1 MQILNGCDH
10 PQCKTSTCAT
20 FKRRTSK
27 RPYRKFTK
35 LSARA
40 LAEYLASQDRAEN
53 RLCPYQ
59 SAADDLYTS
68 ENECL
73 GDQRASGA
81 VDGKREGEHRRPQS
95 LVPATEPSTSP
106 AAPEQMVASSK
117 HDFDIIPTGYST
129 SSRPRSTA
137 EPPSSVNESG
147 QQETSSDAVRTE
159 GTSLEPC
166 EIIEKKDPKSFP
178 QNLFDTKVVNFL
190 FARIFLPSDFFSP
203 EPTENVNPAD
213 SIPAK
218 KKLPDSPAQKE
229 EISESPR
236 KSSEERSTSGR
247 GQRRVSPHPV
257 KDRDNVTNEIST
269 VGQQDNNFADHVLVE
284 RTLTHFSL
292 QNVKALV
299 KLVQKCQ
306 SISFIAQR
314 SQVLSYPESHN
325 VSPFHSRLLNF
336 ADQSMFHIFN
346 TPGYTLASFRKST
359 REMATSPMTV
369 SIDFGHM
376 VQAFHWLSSFFRGS
390 ILAMSC
396 LPTAIE
402 GLHVSSG
409 ARKNKLERTKR
420 ASKAEAQ
427 PHHCRASEIPRKDVF
442 HVPDERD
449 AAHIALQVFA
459 VLVASVPPCN
469 LETWDIVYT
478 CHQGGVMVPPKEVEN
493 PATIRS
499 AQIVLDAF
507 EDEMALN
514 LLSRLCEAI
523 ATRIWISDMESLARK
538 EQREQGQEVLAAGKH
553 VVECILETLFESQ
566 QFPIPYR
573 TRDGNYSWRYGSA
586 QRKAEPAGAPRY
598 IGIISE
604 WLRHLVGKQ
613 WDGKA
618 EIDRFSAVGGA
629 LEILW
634 YFDRLVET
642 PVTFQIPVMEV
653 RFDWLKFSADWLSRP
668 RIANPQHLLNYPF
681 VFHVTTQ
688 IAYFRALNYAK
699 MFQAYDETNM
709 AARMLSQMSFPD
721 ALTGRGEI
729 RVREKLG
736 NLLTGYFVME
746 IRREHILQDAIEQ
759 LWRRDERE
767 VRKPLKVRMGMDE
780 GEEGVDHGGVQQ
792 EFFRLAIAEVMNPD
806 YGMFT
811 VDEESGMSWFRPC
824 SLEPIYKFELAG
836 LLFGLAIYNGLTL
849 PVNFPLAFYRKL
861 QGYEITDPFQISDG
875 WPTLAKGLQ
884 SLLDWSDGDVG
895 DVFARTYEFTAEG
908 PGLNI
913 SVDMEKTG
921 RKRGWVPPYLNPDYC
936 CCLCSTA
943 SRSHVYRPA
952 DKPEAPN
959 PKSSDDDQDGK
970 EDPKTLAATKVPDL
984 DNLSENDGP
993 KSKTPAEE
1001 QPSQPSSPQLPPS
1014 PDPSS
1019 PPPEA
1024 SLVTNA
1030 NREQYVSDYIFWLTS
1045 NSIRPQFE
1053 AFATHFYTC
1062 ISPRAPGLLAV
1073 RDFKRLVEGNTPDA
1087 LSVDALRAIA
1097 GYDGGYHPSHPTIA
1111 AFWTVVHDFSPAQLA
1126 ALLEFV
1132 TASDRVPATGVASV
1146 QFSVQKNGEGD
1157 ERLPTSLTCY
1167 GRLLLPQYSGEA
1179 VLREKL
1185 CLAIENCKGFGQ
1197 P

>member
-1 MQILNGCDH
+1 
-10 PQCKTSTCAT
+10 
-20 FKRRTSK
+20 
-27 RPYRKFTK
+27 
-35 LSARA
+35 
-40 LAEYLASQDRAEN
+40 
-53 RLCPYQ
+53 
-59 SAADDLYTS
+59 
-68 ENECL
+68 
-73 GDQRASGA
+73 
-81 VDGKREGEHRRPQS
+81 
-95 LVPATEPSTSP
+95 
-106 AAPEQMVASSK
+106 MVASSK
-117 HDFDIIPTGYST
+117 SDFDNLPTGYRT
-129 SSRPRSTA
+129 SSQPRSAA
-137 EPPSSVNESG
+137 EPSSIVNESG
-147 QQETSSDAVRTE
+147 QQEISSDAVRTE
-159 GTSLEPC
+159 DSSLEPC

-178 QNLFDTKVVNFL
+178 QNLFDTKVVNSL

-203 EPTENVNPAD
+203 VPTENVNPAE
-213 SIPAK
+213 SVPAK
-218 KKLPDSPAQKE
+218 KKSPDSPAQKE

-247 GQRRVSPHPV
+247 SQRRVSPHPGN
-257 KDRDNVTNEIST
+257 DRDDDTNESST
-269 VGQQDNNFADHVLVE
+269 VGQQNNKFADHVLVE

-299 KLVQKCQ
+299 KLVQECE
-306 SISFIAQR
+306 SISFIAQP
-314 SQVLSYPESHN
+314 SQVLSYPDPHN
-325 VSPFHSRLLNF
+325 VSHFRSRLLNF

-359 REMATSPMTV
+359 REMAISPMTV

-376 VQAFHWLSSFFRGS
+376 VQAFHWLSTFFRGS
-390 ILAMSC
+390 MLAMSC

-409 ARKNKLERTKR
+409 ARRNKIERTKR

-427 PHHCRASEIPRKDVF
+427 PHDCQASETPRKDAFRVT
-442 HVPDERD
+442 DERD

-478 CHQGGVMVPPKEVEN
+478 CHQGGMMVPPKEVKDS
-493 PATIRS
+493 ATIRS

-538 EQREQGQEVLAAGKH
+538 EQREQGKEVSAAGRH
-553 VVECILETLFESQ
+553 VVECILDTLFESQ

-573 TRDGNYSWRYGSA
+573 TRDGNCSWRYGSA
-586 QRKAEPAGAPRY
+586 QRKAESAGAPRY

-604 WLRHLVGKQ
+604 WVRHLVGKQ

-653 RFDWLKFSADWLSRP
+653 RFDWLKFSTDWLSRP

-721 ALTGRGEI
+721 ALTGRGEM

-824 SLEPIYKFELAG
+824 SLEPMYKFELVG
-836 LLFGLAIYNGLTL
+836 LLFGLAVYNGLTL

-861 QGYEITDPFQISDG
+861 QGYEITNPFQISDG

-921 RKRGWVPPYLNPDYC
+921 RKRGWVPSYLNPDYC
-936 CCLCSTA
+936 CCLCSTT

-952 DKPEAPN
+952 DKAEAPD
-959 PKSSDDDQDGK
+959 PKSSDDDHDGE
-970 EDPKTLAATKVPDL
+970 EDPKTPAATKEPDL
-984 DNLSENDGP
+984 DAPG
-993 KSKTPAEE
+993 EE
-1001 QPSQPSSPQLPPS
+1001 QPSQPSSPPLPPS
-1014 PDPSS
+1014 PNPSS
-1019 PPPEA
+1019 PPQEA

-1045 NSIRPQFE
+1045 KSIRPQFE
-1053 AFATHFYTC
+1053 AFAAHFYTC
-1062 ISPRAPGLLAV
+1062 ISPRAPLLLTV

-1087 LSVDALRAIA
+1087 LSADALRAIA
-1097 GYDGGYHPSHPTIA
+1097 GYDGGYHPAHPTIA
-1111 AFWTVVHDFSPAQLA
+1111 AFWAVVRDFAPAQLA

-1157 ERLPTSLTCY
+1157 ARLPTSLTCY